1 MTRIIIDSASDFTQE
16 EIKEFNL
23 EPLYVS
29 VIDTDDIE
37 SIYRDGLDIKT
48 SEIYKNMRNGKI
60 YKTSQINLNQYL
72 EGFEKVCKE
81 GEDFIYICLSYGLT
95 TAWDSSCMAIQMLK
109 EKYPN
114 IKMVSI
120 NSKSMTIGEQLIVRE
135 IIKMNNESKSI
146 EELEERAKFLAGK
159 VNHLFTVEDL
169 EYLYRGGRIS
179 KAIKAVGQV
188 LNIKPL
194 LANDENGALILKDKV
209 RGEAKV
215 YKKILNLYFD
225 DVRRN
230 PDILKHTIIGHTDNL
245 ANAQKLYEMINEEF
259 DAKDIAIR
267 EIGTAIGAHVGPGC
281 LAIAYIDETK

>member
-1 MTRIIIDSASDFTQE
+1 MTKIIIDSASDFTQE

-37 SIYRDGLDIKT
+37 NIYRDGLDIKT

-135 IIKMNNESKSI
+135 IIKMNNEGKSI

-209 RGEAKV
+209 RGEAKFLRK
-215 YKKILNLYFD
+215 Y
-225 DVRRN
+225 
-230 PDILKHTIIGHTDNL
+230 
-245 ANAQKLYEMINEEF
+245 
-259 DAKDIAIR
+259 
-267 EIGTAIGAHVGPGC
+267 
-281 LAIAYIDETK
+281 